1 MFTISQCLKRKIICL
16 RLLFNFGSG
25 TLGIVKVTLYSKSK
39 NCLANP
45 KYSAI
50 LAGIVQCPPISAA
63 GLANMT
69 SLYNL
74 AALITLTV
82 GPLFMEFSRNV
93 DWYCV

>member
-74 AALITLTV
+74 AAHTV
-82 GPLFMEFSRNV
+82 GPLFRQFSRNI
-93 DWYCV
+93 DWDCV